1 MFVKLFKYEFRHN
14 AKIIAILSVVALF
27 VALVGG
33 LAMNGLIQISFS
45 AESMAPTAENTM
57 LMMFVM
63 MSLLLLFYICIAGL
77 GAYIFAVML
86 VNLWRFYK
94 HKFTDEGYLTFTL
107 PVKTRDIWFS
117 SLLSNFLWL
126 VIAYAVFFVGMIGM
140 YTVGFVPML
149 WETGALDALKQL
161 LQMVTWQDWQNLA
174 KELWEALKTVLS
186 VPGYVPYML
195 LNMLLSLLAPVYSM
209 VLMMT
214 CVTVGSVLVKRF
226 KVLLSVGLYV
236 GVTALLSAL
245 AYIGMVLPMLAMVL
259 LVDYLYWFMCAYML
273 FALGMY
279 VVVIVG
285 GCWLSMYLMKK
296 KLNLP

>member
-1 MFVKLFKYEFRHN
+1 MFIKLFKYEFRHN
-14 AKIIAILSVVALF
+14 AKIIAIMSAVALV

-33 LAMNGLIQISFS
+33 LAMNGLMEVSS
-45 AESMAPTAENTM
+45 TMESMEPRPETVM
-57 LMMFVM
+57 LMMFGM
-63 MSLLLLFYICIAGL
+63 MSLVLVFYICIAVL
-77 GAYIFAVML
+77 AAYIFAVML

-117 SLLSNFLWL
+117 SLLSNLLWL
-126 VIAYAVFFVGMIGM
+126 VIAYAVFFVGMMGM
-140 YTVGFVPML
+140 YAVGIIPIMREIGVL
-149 WETGALDALKQL
+149 VGLKQL
-161 LQMVTWQDWQNLA
+161 LQMVSWQELVGD
-174 KELWEALKTVLS
+174 LWEVFKSILS
-186 VPGYVPYML
+186 VPGYVPYIL
-195 LNMLLSLLAPVYSM
+195 LTMLLSLLAPVYST

-226 KVLLSVGLYV
+226 KVLMSVGLYV
-236 GVTALLSAL
+236 GVTGLLSTL
-245 AYIGMVLPMLAMVL
+245 AYIGMVLPSFAMIL
-259 LVDYLYWFMCAYML
+259 LIDYLYWVMCAYML

-285 GCWLSMYLMKK
+285 GCWLSLHLMKK